1 MDKASAGGGAAA
13 RSSHRHAL
21 VEAMT
26 LFMAPLFS
34 AQRRWS
40 AHHTALAAVLM
51 AWEDAATLG
60 ERFDVVRAFLAGALP
75 RRRRLGRTY
84 QGLAKA
90 TLRHGLGLVEQVR
103 DHLRRESLDRCAA
116 WRLRLGFE
124 AVTVD
129 GSRFDAPRTVDN
141 ERGLGVAGRAGTHP
155 QMAATVAWH
164 MGLGVPWTWRVGRA
178 DAGERTQLREMLGEL
193 PEGALLVMDAG
204 FTGYDLSREVLGSG
218 RHLLL
223 RVGSHVTLLTD
234 GRPGETL
241 RRRGGRVWLCREG
254 HGEPLPLRLIVVGEG
269 RERVC
274 LVTDVLDPRELSDA
288 QAAELYA
295 MRWGVEVFY
304 RQAKQTM
311 ERRKVRSSS
320 AARALLELHW
330 TLIAAWLLMLLN
342 ASGLASR
349 GVDPLRTSV
358 AGAGRAVR
366 RWMRRAGGSLRTLL
380 REMGRC
386 VRDDTPRRCA
396 KTSYRWPHK
405 KRDTR
410 PRPPRLRAATPA
422 QVPLRQ
428 RQGTKSRA

>member
-1 MDKASAGGGAAA
+1 MYKASAGGGAAA

-26 LFMAPLFS
+26 LFMAPRFS
-34 AQRRWS
+34 AERRWS
-40 AHHTALAAVLM
+40 AYHTTLAAVLM

-60 ERFDVVRAFLAGALP
+60 ERFEVVRDFLARALP
-75 RRRRLGRTY
+75 RRRKLGHTY

-90 TLRHGLGLVEQVR
+90 VLRHGPGLVEEVR
-103 DHLRRESLDRCAA
+103 DHLRRESLARCPA

-124 AVTVD
+124 AVTID

-141 ERGLGVAGRAGTHP
+141 QSGLGTAGRAGTHP

-178 DAGERTQLREMLGEL
+178 DAGERTQLREMLDEL

-204 FTGYDLSREVLGSG
+204 FTGYDLSTQIRGSG
-218 RHLLL
+218 RHFLL
-223 RVGSHVTLLTD
+223 RVGSNVTLLTD
-234 GRPGETL
+234 GKPGETL
-241 RRRGGRVWLCREG
+241 RRHGGRVWLCHKQRD
-254 HGEPLPLRLIVVGEG
+254 EPLPLRLIVVGED
-269 RERVC
+269 RERVF
-274 LVTDVLDPRELSDA
+274 LVTDVLDPGELSDA

-311 ERRKVRSSS
+311 ERRKVRSAS

-330 TLIAAWLLMLLN
+330 TLVAAWLLMLLN
-342 ASGLASR
+342 AAGLASR

-358 AGAGRAVR
+358 AEAGRVVR

-380 REMGRC
+380 REVARC

-405 KRDTR
+405 KRDPR
-410 PRPPRLRAATPA
+410 PRPPRLHAATHA
-422 QVPLRQ
+422 QVPVSQ
-428 RQGTKSRA
+428 RQSTGP